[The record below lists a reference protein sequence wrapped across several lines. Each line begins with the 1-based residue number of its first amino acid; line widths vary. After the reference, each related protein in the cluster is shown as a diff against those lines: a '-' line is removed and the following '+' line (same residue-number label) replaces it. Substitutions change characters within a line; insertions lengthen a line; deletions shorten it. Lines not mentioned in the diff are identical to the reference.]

1 MYIDDVRE
9 DEVFSNLSNIGELV
23 QKNGANKEKSML
35 CIGLSTFK
43 AYVSVVGCYCNCR
56 EIVFGREACEDIFV

>member
-23 QKNGANKEKSML
+23 QKNGANKEKSRL

-43 AYVSVVGCYCNCR
+43 AYVSVVGCY
-56 EIVFGREACEDIFV
+56 